1 MYFVEK
7 EKQLSMALA
16 LIPLFFVALFLRLE
30 GFFPA
35 LFEPVLWRMQPVGT
49 VLSIVLQYYATAVLL
64 CAVGV
69 KKWVI
74 FLTVQMPG
82 VCVAL
87 WKWASHQLGA
97 VDGGLLPFLGMY
109 GLLMPLLS
117 MVLLYLN
124 LKIAFAIYHR
134 RK

>member
-1 MYFVEK
+1 MEK

-64 CAVGV
+64 CADGADARGLCGALEMGV
-69 KKWVI
+69 PSAWGGGRW
-74 FLTVQMPG
+74 TA
-82 VCVAL
+82 AL
-87 WKWASHQLGA
+87 SGDVRPADAPAVHGA
-97 VDGGLLPFLGMY
+97 AVPQSENHLCN
-109 GLLMPLLS
+109 LS
-117 MVLLYLN
+117 
-124 LKIAFAIYHR
+124 
-134 RK
+134 